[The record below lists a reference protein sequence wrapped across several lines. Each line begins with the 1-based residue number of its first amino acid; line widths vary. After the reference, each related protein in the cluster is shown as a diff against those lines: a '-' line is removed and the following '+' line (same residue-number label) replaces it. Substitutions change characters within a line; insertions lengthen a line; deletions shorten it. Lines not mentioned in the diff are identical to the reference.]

1 MREKTH
7 YLNSAFLLGV
17 FAVSAALPLSAAYAD
32 RAAPSSPGHGC
43 AAAVMNKEAMAE
55 DFFRLSTGLAGEAA
69 QKFVNCHF
77 RLALTG
83 DFSMYESQPLQDFM
97 RESNKGRHLYF
108 CRDEQ
113 EALLKLGT

>member
-1 MREKTH
+1 MTLRRVGDTVIIGSDTP
-7 YLNSAFLLGV
+7 LITDGQSALDLI
-17 FAVSAALPLSAAYAD
+17 ATMYYE
-32 RAAPSSPGHGC
+32 HGC
-43 AAAVMNKEAMAE
+43 AAAVMNKEAVAE

-69 QKFVNCHF
+69 QKFVNYHF

-83 DFSMYESQPLQDFM
+83 DFSMYQSQPLQDFM

-113 EALLKLGT
+113 EALRKLGT

>member
-1 MREKTH
+1 MNIRRAGDTVIIQSDTP
-7 YLNSAFLLGV
+7 LITDGQSALDLI
-17 FAVSAALPLSAAYAD
+17 ASIYYE
-32 RAAPSSPGHGC
+32 HGC

-69 QKFVNCHF
+69 QKFVNYHF

-83 DFSMYESQPLQDFM
+83 DFSMYVRRPLEVFL
-97 RESNKGRHLYF
+97 RECIKGRQLYF

>member
-1 MREKTH
+1 MNIRRAGDTVIIH
-7 YLNSAFLLGV
+7 SDIPLITDGQSALDLI
-17 FAVSAALPLSAAYAD
+17 ASIYYE
-32 RAAPSSPGHGC
+32 HGG
-43 AAAVMNKEAMAE
+43 AAAVMNKEAVAE

-69 QKFVNCHF
+69 QKIVNYHF

-83 DFSMYESQPLQDFM
+83 DFSMYESRPLQDFM

-113 EALLKLGT
+113 EALRKLGI

>member
-1 MREKTH
+1 MNMKRVHEAMVIYSDEPLITDGQ
-7 YLNSAFLLGV
+7 SALDLI
-17 FAVSAALPLSAAYAD
+17 AAMYYE
-32 RAAPSSPGHGC
+32 HGC
-43 AAAVMNKEAMAE
+43 AAAVLNKEAVTE
-55 DFFRLSTGLAGEAA
+55 DFFRLSTGLAGDIA
-69 QKFVNCHF
+69 QKFANYHF

-113 EALLKLGT
+113 EALRKLGT

>member
-1 MREKTH
+1 MNIRRAGDTVIIQSDTP
-7 YLNSAFLLGV
+7 LITDGQSALDLI
-17 FAVSAALPLSAAYAD
+17 ASIYYE
-32 RAAPSSPGHGC
+32 HGC

>member
-1 MREKTH
+1 MIIRRAGDVVIIQSDTP
-7 YLNSAFLLGV
+7 LITDGQSALDLI
-17 FAVSAALPLSAAYAD
+17 ATIYYE
-32 RAAPSSPGHGC
+32 HGC
-43 AAAVMNKEAMAE
+43 AAAVMNKEAVAE

-69 QKFVNCHF
+69 QKFVNYHF

-83 DFSMYESQPLQDFM
+83 DFSMYGSQPLQDFI

-113 EALLKLGT
+113 EALRKLGT